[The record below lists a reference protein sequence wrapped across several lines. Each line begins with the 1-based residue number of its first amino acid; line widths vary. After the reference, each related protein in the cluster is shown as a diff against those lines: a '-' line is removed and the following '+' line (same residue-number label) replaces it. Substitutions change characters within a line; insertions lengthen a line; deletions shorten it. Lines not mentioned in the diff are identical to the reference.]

1 MKQMDISIKIRLV
14 IICLLPLY
22 ANGAEKDPAQEG
34 ISICN
39 RSRQDIE
46 INYSFPLPHEYATTS
61 PGGSQLISKGKEGIL
76 PSEMDIFCIKVGA
89 LRTNHLLV
97 EDKSNPFI
105 IMDSPY
111 GHFIVYQET
120 SRHLLSL
127 QSPPPKNK
135 GFCSLQ

>member
-1 MKQMDISIKIRLV
+1 MKQMNISSKIRVV
-14 IICLLPLY
+14 IICLLPWY
-22 ANGAEKDPAQEG
+22 AHGAEKDSAQEG

-39 RSRQDIE
+39 RSRHDIE

-61 PGGSQLISKGKEGIL
+61 PGGSQLISKGKDGIL

-97 EDKSNPFI
+97 EDKITPLV
-105 IMDSPY
+105 IMDSPQ
-111 GHFIVYQET
+111 GHFLVYQET
-120 SRHLLSL
+120 KRHLLSL
-127 QSPPPKNK
+127 QSSQQKNK